1 MLIDQIKKANMQAL
15 RDKNSNARAI
25 YSVMINKY
33 LLQEIALREK
43 EEAMSDLDTISIL
56 QKTLKEL
63 ADEKENFTKVN
74 NLQRVTLLIK
84 QEEYLNLFLPKMLSD
99 EEITKEIN
107 LLEDKSIPN
116 VMKHFKTNFAGKVE
130 MRKVSQI
137 VKDL

>member
-137 VKDL
+137 AKDL